1 MKQLLFGLIAC
12 WVAVAAADEKKPIVL
27 VLTNHGELGDTG
39 KKTGFYL
46 SEAAHPYQVFRD
58 AGYPV
63 ILASPKGGMA
73 PVDPKSL
80 DLKDEDN
87 AMFWKKHGGEG
98 GVSET
103 KKLASL
109 DAAEV
114 AGVFF
119 AGGHGTV
126 WDLPNS
132 EVVSTFITEVDRQ
145 KGMIGA
151 VCHGPA
157 AFVGAKGADGKAL
170 VAGKSVA
177 VFTNSEEKAVKLTKV
192 VPFLLQSEM
201 EKAGAKVKVADDFS
215 DNSVRDGRLV
225 TGQNPAS
232 AKSAAVLFVEGL
244 KE

>member
-1 MKQLLFGLIAC
+1 MKQLFLGLMAC
-12 WVAVAAADEKKPIVL
+12 LVAVASAAEKKPIVL

-39 KKTGFYL
+39 KKTGFFL
-46 SEAAHPYQVFRD
+46 SEASHPYVVFTN

-63 ILASPKGGMA
+63 VFASPKGGMA
-73 PVDPKSL
+73 PVDPKSM

-87 AMFWKKHGGEG
+87 AVFWKKHGGDG
-98 GVSET
+98 GVAET
-103 KKLASL
+103 QKLASL

-132 EVVSTFITEVDRQ
+132 EVVSGFITAVDRHQ
-145 KGMIGA
+145 GMIGA

-170 VAGKSVA
+170 VAGKTVA
-177 VFTNSEEKAVKLTKV
+177 VFTNAEEKAVKLTDV

-201 EKAGAKVKVADDFS
+201 EKAGAKVKLADNFS

-232 AKSAAVLFVEGL
+232 AKSAAELFIEGL
-244 KE
+244 QK